1 MGQNVRFLAGVIL
14 KFIFLCE
21 NVRILIPISVK
32 YVSRG
37 QIIDKPSLA
46 QISALPQSVG
56 ETLSGLMMTLVYSRK
71 NQSLDLDE
79 FRVKGHH
86 YSIINKWR

>member
-1 MGQNVRFLAGVIL
+1 MWQNVRYLAGVIL

-21 NVRILIPISVK
+21 NVGILIPISVK

-37 QIIDKPSLA
+37 KIIDKPSLA

-56 ETLSGLMMTLVYSRK
+56 DTLSGLMMTLVYCRI

-79 FRVKGHH
+79 FRVKSHH
-86 YSIINKWR
+86 YSIINK